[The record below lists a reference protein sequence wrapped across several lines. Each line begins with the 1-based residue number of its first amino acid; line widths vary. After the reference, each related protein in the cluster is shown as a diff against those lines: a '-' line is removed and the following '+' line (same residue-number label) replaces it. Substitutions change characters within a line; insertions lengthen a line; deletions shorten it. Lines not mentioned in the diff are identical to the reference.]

1 MIRGNDLMSKSKII
15 AGIAAVGIIF
25 YATSVY
31 WSVEPDN
38 FSPAQATET
47 LTKNNADI
55 AVGSYMTATLIK
67 TIQTL
72 DDKNGGYLSNSVL
85 PPAIFMD
92 NMPSWEY
99 GLLEQSRDLML
110 VLRRD
115 LSRSQTQSTEN
126 KDLQKAHGALNVEHT
141 RLFPTN
147 ANSEYKKTIAELE
160 VYFGKLSDS
169 QSDAQ
174 FYARADNLAEWF
186 KQVEKRLGSLSQ
198 RLSASVGQYR
208 MNTDLSG
215 DTAAEQST
223 FTPSGS
229 TVKTAWLDIDNV
241 FWEARGSSWALYH
254 YLKAARLDFKSV
266 LEKKNAL
273 ASVDQIIL
281 ELEAS
286 LQPVGSPM
294 ILNGAGFGIFANH
307 SLVMA
312 NYLSRANAAVIDL
325 RRLLQQG

>member
-1 MIRGNDLMSKSKII
+1 MNKSR
-15 AGIAAVGIIF
+15 IAAIVIAICFVF
-25 YATSVY
+25 YLISVY
-31 WSVEPDN
+31 WSVEPDT
-38 FSPAQATET
+38 FSPAQVTTE
-47 LTKNNADI
+47 LTQKNTDEV
-55 AVGSYMTATLIK
+55 AVGAYTTATLIK

-85 PPAIFMD
+85 PPALLMD
-92 NMPSWEY
+92 NMPAWEL
-99 GLLEQSRDLML
+99 GLLEQSRDLLL

-147 ANSEYKKTIAELE
+147 ANSEYKKSIEELNK
-160 VYFGKLSDS
+160 YLTKLGDNNS
-169 QSDAQ
+169 QNAQ

-208 MNTDLSG
+208 INTDLAG

-223 FTPSGS
+223 STPNAGEI
-229 TVKTAWLDIDNV
+229 KTPWLKIDDV

-254 YLKAARLDFKSV
+254 YLKAARIDFDSV
-266 LEKKNAL
+266 LKKKNAT
-273 ASVDQIIL
+273 ASFDQIIL

-286 LQPVGSPM
+286 LQPVNSPM
-294 ILNGAGFGIFANH
+294 VLNGGGFGIFANH

-325 RRLLQQG
+325 RRLLTQG

>member
-1 MIRGNDLMSKSKII
+1 MNKTR
-15 AGIAAVGIIF
+15 IAAIVAAIGLLF
-25 YATSVY
+25 YFVAVY
-31 WSVEPDN
+31 WSVEPDT
-38 FSPAQATET
+38 FDPKTTAQET
-47 LTKNNADI
+47 LQKQNNI
-55 AVGSYMTATLIK
+55 AIGAYTTSTLIK
-67 TIQTL
+67 TIATL
-72 DDKNGGYLSNSVL
+72 DDKNGDYLSNSIL
-85 PPAIFMD
+85 PPAVLMD
-92 NMPSWEY
+92 NMPAWEF
-99 GLLEQSRDLML
+99 GVLEQARDLTL
-110 VLRRD
+110 ILRRD

-126 KDLQKAHGALNVEHT
+126 KSLQLANGALNVQHT

-147 ANSEYKKTIAELE
+147 ANAEYKKTIKELNKYLTNLDNE
-160 VYFGKLSDS
+160 NN
-169 QSDAQ
+169 QNAQ

-208 MNTDLSG
+208 INTDLAG
-215 DTAAEQST
+215 DSAAQQST
-223 FTPSGS
+223 SSAFAED
-229 TVKTAWLDIDNV
+229 VKTPWLQIDDV

-254 YLKAARLDFKSV
+254 YLKAARLDFESV

-273 ASVDQIIL
+273 ASLDQIIL

-286 LQPVGSPM
+286 LQPVNSPM
-294 ILNGAGFGIFANH
+294 VLNGGGFGIFANH

>member
-1 MIRGNDLMSKSKII
+1 MNKSKI
-15 AGIAAVGIIF
+15 AAIVGSIVIIF
-25 YATSVY
+25 YFISVY
-31 WSVEPDN
+31 WSVEPDT
-38 FSPAQATET
+38 FSPKQVTEE
-47 LTKNNADI
+47 LTNKSTDI
-55 AVGSYMTATLIK
+55 AVGSYTTASLIK
-67 TIQTL
+67 SIQTL
-72 DDKNGGYLSNSVL
+72 DDKNGGYLSNSIL
-85 PPAIFMD
+85 PPANLMD
-92 NMPSWEY
+92 NMPAWEL
-99 GLLEQSRDLML
+99 GVLEQARDLLL

-115 LSRSQTQSTEN
+115 FSRSQTQSAEN

-147 ANSEYKKTIAELE
+147 ANSEYKKTIEELSK
-160 VYFGKLSDS
+160 YLIKLGDNNS
-169 QSDAQ
+169 QNAQ

-208 MNTDLSG
+208 INTDLSG
-215 DTAAEQST
+215 DTAAQQST
-223 FTPSGS
+223 STPDFKE
-229 TVKTAWLDIDNV
+229 VKTPWLQIDDV

-254 YLKAARLDFKSV
+254 YLKAARIDFNSV
-266 LEKKNAL
+266 LAKKNAT

-286 LQPVGSPM
+286 LQPVLSPM
-294 ILNGAGFGIFANH
+294 VLNGGGFGISANH

>member
-1 MIRGNDLMSKSKII
+1 
-15 AGIAAVGIIF
+15 
-25 YATSVY
+25 
-31 WSVEPDN
+31 
-38 FSPAQATET
+38 
-47 LTKNNADI
+47 
-55 AVGSYMTATLIK
+55 
-67 TIQTL
+67 
-72 DDKNGGYLSNSVL
+72 
-85 PPAIFMD
+85 MD

-147 ANSEYKKTIAELE
+147 ANSEYKKTIKEL
-160 VYFGKLSDS
+160 
-169 QSDAQ
+169 QSYLDQLNDPQLQGAQ

-208 MNTDLSG
+208 INTDLSG
-215 DTAAEQST
+215 DQGAEQST
-223 FTPSGS
+223 FTESGS
-229 TVKTAWLDIDNV
+229 MVKTPWLEIDNV

-254 YLKAARLDFKSV
+254 YLKAARVDFKGV

-294 ILNGAGFGIFANH
+294 ILNGAGFGLFANH

-325 RRLLQQG
+325 RRLLEQG

>member
-1 MIRGNDLMSKSKII
+1 MNKIKVLSI
-15 AGIAAVGIIF
+15 VFAIGLAF
-25 YATSVY
+25 YFLAVY
-31 WSVEPDN
+31 WSVEPDT
-38 FSPAQATET
+38 FSPQVET
-47 LTKNNADI
+47 QRLTQQQDNI
-55 AVGSYMTATLIK
+55 AVGAYTTATLIK
-67 TIQTL
+67 TIETL
-72 DDKNGGYLSNSVL
+72 DDKNGDYLSNSIL
-85 PPAIFMD
+85 PPAVLMD
-92 NMPSWEY
+92 NMPAWEF
-99 GLLEQSRDLML
+99 GVLEQARDLTL
-110 VLRRD
+110 ILRRD

-126 KDLQKAHGALNVEHT
+126 IDLQKANGALNVQHT

-147 ANSEYKKTIAELE
+147 ANSEYKKTVKELNS
-160 VYFGKLSDS
+160 YLAKLSDS
-169 QSDAQ
+169 NSQGAQ

-208 MNTDLSG
+208 INTDLSG
-215 DTAAEQST
+215 DTAAQQST
-223 FTPSGS
+223 STPQGGD
-229 TVKTAWLDIDNV
+229 VKTPWLEIDDV
-241 FWEARGSSWALYH
+241 FWEARGSTWALYH
-254 YLKAARLDFKSV
+254 YLKAVRLDFASV

-286 LQPVGSPM
+286 LQPVYSPM
-294 ILNGAGFGIFANH
+294 VLNGGGFGIFANH

>member
-1 MIRGNDLMSKSKII
+1 MNKTKIA
-15 AGIAAVGIIF
+15 AGITLVCLVF
-25 YATSVY
+25 YFISVY
-31 WSVEPDN
+31 WSIEPDS
-38 FSPAQATET
+38 FDPEQVTIE
-47 LTKNNADI
+47 LTGSTGKE
-55 AVGSYMTATLIK
+55 AVGAYTTATLIK
-67 TIQTL
+67 SLQTL
-72 DDKNGGYLSNSVL
+72 DDKNGGYLSNSIM

-92 NMPSWEY
+92 NMTAWEY
-99 GLLEQSRDLML
+99 GVLEQARDLTL

-126 KDLQKAHGALNVEHT
+126 KELQKAHGRLNVQHT

-147 ANSEYKKTIAELE
+147 ANSEYKKSIVELNK
-160 VYFGKLSDS
+160 YLLQLSDNQS
-169 QSDAQ
+169 QDAQ

-208 MNTDLSG
+208 VNTNLSG
-215 DTAAEQST
+215 EDGAMQST
-223 FTPSGS
+223 ITEQGSEIKTP
-229 TVKTAWLDIDNV
+229 WLQIDDV

-254 YLKAARLDFKSV
+254 YMKAARVDFESV
-266 LEKKNAL
+266 LIKKNAL

-286 LQPVGSPM
+286 LHPVSSPYV
-294 ILNGAGFGIFANH
+294 LNGDGFGFFANY

-312 NYLSRANAAVIDL
+312 NYLSRANAGVIDL
-325 RRLLQQG
+325 RRLLVQG

>member
-1 MIRGNDLMSKSKII
+1 MNKTR
-15 AGIAAVGIIF
+15 IAAIVAAIGLLF
-25 YATSVY
+25 YFVAVY
-31 WSVEPDN
+31 WSVEPDT
-38 FSPAQATET
+38 FDPKTTAQET
-47 LTKNNADI
+47 LQKQNNI
-55 AVGSYMTATLIK
+55 AIGAYTTSTLIK
-67 TIQTL
+67 TIATL
-72 DDKNGGYLSNSVL
+72 DDKNGDYLSNSIL
-85 PPAIFMD
+85 PPAVLMD
-92 NMPSWEY
+92 NMPAWEF
-99 GLLEQSRDLML
+99 GVLEQARDLTL
-110 VLRRD
+110 ILRRD

-126 KDLQKAHGALNVEHT
+126 KSLQLANGALNVQHT

-147 ANSEYKKTIAELE
+147 ANTEYKKTIKELNKYLTNLDNE
-160 VYFGKLSDS
+160 NN
-169 QSDAQ
+169 QNAQ

-208 MNTDLSG
+208 INTDLAG
-215 DTAAEQST
+215 DSAAQQST
-223 FTPSGS
+223 SSAFAED
-229 TVKTAWLDIDNV
+229 VKTPWLQIDDV

-254 YLKAARLDFKSV
+254 YLKAARLDFESV

-273 ASVDQIIL
+273 ASLDQIIL

-286 LQPVGSPM
+286 LQPVNSPM
-294 ILNGAGFGIFANH
+294 VLNGGGFGIFANH

>member
-1 MIRGNDLMSKSKII
+1 MTKSKI
-15 AGIAAVGIIF
+15 AAIVGSIVIIF
-25 YATSVY
+25 YFISVY
-31 WSVEPDN
+31 WSVEPDT
-38 FSPAQATET
+38 FSPKQVTEE
-47 LTKNNADI
+47 LTNKSTDV
-55 AVGSYMTATLIK
+55 AVGAYTTATLIK
-67 TIQTL
+67 SIQTL
-72 DDKNGGYLSNSVL
+72 DDKNGGYLSNSIL
-85 PPAIFMD
+85 PPAVMMD
-92 NMPSWEY
+92 NMPAWEL
-99 GLLEQSRDLML
+99 GVLEQARDLLL
-110 VLRRD
+110 VVRRD
-115 LSRSQTQSTEN
+115 FSRSQTQSTEN

-147 ANSEYKKTIAELE
+147 ANSEYKKSIAELNK
-160 VYFGKLSDS
+160 YLTKLSDDDS
-169 QSDAQ
+169 QNAQ

-208 MNTDLSG
+208 INTDLSG
-215 DTAAEQST
+215 DTAAQQST
-223 FTPSGS
+223 STPDSKEI
-229 TVKTAWLDIDNV
+229 KTPWLQIDDV

-254 YLKAARLDFKSV
+254 YLKAARIDFESV
-266 LEKKNAL
+266 LEKKNAT

-286 LQPVGSPM
+286 LQPVRSPM
-294 ILNGAGFGIFANH
+294 VLNGGGFGISANH

>member
-1 MIRGNDLMSKSKII
+1 MNKTR
-15 AGIAAVGIIF
+15 IAAIVAAIGLLF
-25 YATSVY
+25 YFVAVY
-31 WSVEPDN
+31 WSVEPDT
-38 FSPAQATET
+38 FDPKTTAQET
-47 LTKNNADI
+47 LQKQNNI
-55 AVGSYMTATLIK
+55 AIGAYTTSTLIK
-67 TIQTL
+67 TIATL
-72 DDKNGGYLSNSVL
+72 DDKNGDYLSNSIL
-85 PPAIFMD
+85 PPAVLMD
-92 NMPSWEY
+92 NMPAWEF
-99 GLLEQSRDLML
+99 GVLEQARDLTL
-110 VLRRD
+110 ILRRD

-126 KDLQKAHGALNVEHT
+126 KSLQLANGALNVQHT

-147 ANSEYKKTIAELE
+147 ANTEYKKTIKELNKYLTNLDNE
-160 VYFGKLSDS
+160 NN
-169 QSDAQ
+169 QNAQ

-208 MNTDLSG
+208 INTDLAG
-215 DTAAEQST
+215 DSAAQQST
-223 FTPSGS
+223 SSAFAED
-229 TVKTAWLDIDNV
+229 VKTPWLQIDDV

-254 YLKAARLDFKSV
+254 YLKAARLDFESV

-273 ASVDQIIL
+273 ASLDQIIL

-286 LQPVGSPM
+286 LQPVNSP
-294 ILNGAGFGIFANH
+294 IVLNGGGFGIFANH

>member
-1 MIRGNDLMSKSKII
+1 MNKTKIA
-15 AGIAAVGIIF
+15 AGIALVCLVF
-25 YATSVY
+25 YFISVY
-31 WSVEPDN
+31 WSIEPDS
-38 FSPAQATET
+38 FDPEQVTIE
-47 LTKNNADI
+47 LTGSTGKE
-55 AVGSYMTATLIK
+55 AVGAYTTATLIK
-67 TIQTL
+67 SLQTL
-72 DDKNGGYLSNSVL
+72 DDKNGGYLSNSIM

-92 NMPSWEY
+92 NMTAWEY
-99 GLLEQSRDLML
+99 GVLEQARDLTL

-126 KDLQKAHGALNVEHT
+126 KELQKAHGRLNVQHT

-147 ANSEYKKTIAELE
+147 ANSEYKKSIVELNQ
-160 VYFGKLSDS
+160 YLLQLGDNQS
-169 QSDAQ
+169 QDAQ

-208 MNTDLSG
+208 VDTNLAG
-215 DTAAEQST
+215 DDGATQST
-223 FTPSGS
+223 ITEQGREIKTP
-229 TVKTAWLDIDNV
+229 WLQIDDV

-254 YLKAARLDFKSV
+254 YMKAARVDFESV
-266 LEKKNAL
+266 LIKKNAL

-286 LQPVGSPM
+286 LQPVSSPM
-294 ILNGAGFGIFANH
+294 VLNGDGFGFFANY

-312 NYLSRANAAVIDL
+312 NYLSRANAGVIDL
-325 RRLLQQG
+325 RRLLVQG

>member
-1 MIRGNDLMSKSKII
+1 MNKTKISAI
-15 AGIAAVGIIF
+15 VAAVGLIS
-25 YATSVY
+25 YMLTVY
-31 WSVEPDN
+31 WSVEPDT
-38 FSPAQATET
+38 FSTRLETQAMTQKQT
-47 LTKNNADI
+47 GI
-55 AVGSYMTATLIK
+55 AVGAYTTATLIK
-67 TIQTL
+67 TIETL
-72 DDKNGGYLSNSVL
+72 DNKNGGYLSNSIM

-92 NMPSWEY
+92 NMPSWEF
-99 GLLEQSRDLML
+99 GVLEQARDLTL
-110 VLRRD
+110 ILRRD

-126 KDLQKAHGALNVEHT
+126 KDLQKANGALNVQHT

-147 ANSEYKKTIAELE
+147 ANSEYKKSIKELNT
-160 VYFGKLSDS
+160 YLTKLEDS
-169 QSDAQ
+169 NSQNAQ

-208 MNTDLSG
+208 INTDLSG
-215 DTAAEQST
+215 DTAAQQST
-223 FTPSGS
+223 FTPMAGD
-229 TVKTAWLDIDNV
+229 VKTPWLEIDDV

-254 YLKAARLDFKSV
+254 YLKAARIDFAAV

-286 LQPVGSPM
+286 LQPVNSPM
-294 ILNGAGFGIFANH
+294 VLNGGGYGIFANH

>member
-1 MIRGNDLMSKSKII
+1 MNKSKI
-15 AGIAAVGIIF
+15 AAIVGSIVIIF
-25 YATSVY
+25 YFISVY
-31 WSVEPDN
+31 WSVEPDT
-38 FSPAQATET
+38 FSPKQVTEEMT
-47 LTKNNADI
+47 NKSTDV
-55 AVGSYMTATLIK
+55 AVGAYTTATLIK
-67 TIQTL
+67 SIQIL
-72 DDKNGGYLSNSVL
+72 DDKNGGYLSNSIL
-85 PPAIFMD
+85 PPAVMMD
-92 NMPSWEY
+92 NMPAWEL
-99 GLLEQSRDLML
+99 GVLEQARDLLL
-110 VLRRD
+110 VVRRD
-115 LSRSQTQSTEN
+115 FSRSQTQSTEN

-147 ANSEYKKTIAELE
+147 ANSEYKKSIAELNK
-160 VYFGKLSDS
+160 YLTKLSDDDS
-169 QSDAQ
+169 QNAQ

-208 MNTDLSG
+208 INTDLSG
-215 DTAAEQST
+215 DTAAQQST
-223 FTPSGS
+223 FTPESEE
-229 TVKTAWLDIDNV
+229 VKTPWLQIDDV

-254 YLKAARLDFKSV
+254 YLKAARIDFESV
-266 LEKKNAL
+266 LAKKNAT

-286 LQPVGSPM
+286 LQPVRSPM
-294 ILNGAGFGIFANH
+294 VLNGGGFGISANH

>member
-1 MIRGNDLMSKSKII
+1 MSKSKII
-15 AGIAAVGIIF
+15 AGIAAVSIIF
-25 YATSVY
+25 YATSIY
-31 WSVEPDN
+31 WSVEPDH
-38 FSPAQATET
+38 FSPTQITEA

-55 AVGSYMTATLIK
+55 AVGSYTTATLIK

-72 DDKNGGYLSNSVL
+72 DEKNGGYLSNSVL
-85 PPAIFMD
+85 PPAILMD

-147 ANSEYKKTIAELE
+147 ANSEYKKTIKEL
-160 VYFGKLSDS
+160 
-169 QSDAQ
+169 QSYLDQLNDPQLQGAQ

-208 MNTDLSG
+208 INTDLSG
-215 DTAAEQST
+215 DQGAEQST
-223 FTPSGS
+223 FTESGS
-229 TVKTAWLDIDNV
+229 MVKTPWLEIDNV

-254 YLKAARLDFKSV
+254 YLKAARIDFKGV

-294 ILNGAGFGIFANH
+294 ILNGAGFGFFANH

-325 RRLLQQG
+325 RRLLEQG

>member
-1 MIRGNDLMSKSKII
+1 MNKSKI
-15 AGIAAVGIIF
+15 AAIVGSIVIIF
-25 YATSVY
+25 YFISVY
-31 WSVEPDN
+31 WSVEPDT
-38 FSPAQATET
+38 FSPQQVTSE
-47 LTKNNADI
+47 LTNKNTDV
-55 AVGSYMTATLIK
+55 AVGAYTTATLIK
-67 TIQTL
+67 SIQTL
-72 DDKNGGYLSNSVL
+72 DDKNGGYLSNSIL
-85 PPAIFMD
+85 PPAVMMD
-92 NMPSWEY
+92 NMPAWEL
-99 GLLEQSRDLML
+99 GVLEQARDLLL

-115 LSRSQTQSTEN
+115 FSRSQTQSTEN

-147 ANSEYKKTIAELE
+147 ANSEYEKSIAELNK
-160 VYFGKLSDS
+160 YLTKLGDNDS
-169 QSDAQ
+169 QNAQ

-208 MNTDLSG
+208 INTDLSG
-215 DTAAEQST
+215 DTAAQQST
-223 FTPSGS
+223 STPVSEEI
-229 TVKTAWLDIDNV
+229 KTPWLKIDDV

-254 YLKAARLDFKSV
+254 YLKAARIDFESV
-266 LEKKNAL
+266 LVKKNAT

-286 LQPVGSPM
+286 LQPVRSPM
-294 ILNGAGFGIFANH
+294 VLNGGGFGISANH

>member
-1 MIRGNDLMSKSKII
+1 MNKSR
-15 AGIAAVGIIF
+15 IAAIVVAICFVF
-25 YATSVY
+25 YLISVY
-31 WSVEPDN
+31 WSVEPDT
-38 FSPAQATET
+38 FDPSQAATE
-47 LTKNNADI
+47 LTQKNADEV
-55 AVGSYMTATLIK
+55 AVGSYTTATLIK

-72 DDKNGGYLSNSVL
+72 DDKNGGYLSNSIL
-85 PPAIFMD
+85 PPALLMD
-92 NMPSWEY
+92 NMPAWEL
-99 GLLEQSRDLML
+99 GLLEQSRDLLL

-147 ANSEYKKTIAELE
+147 ANSEYKKSIEELNK
-160 VYFGKLSDS
+160 YLTKLGDNNS
-169 QSDAQ
+169 QNAQ

-208 MNTDLSG
+208 INTDLAG

-223 FTPSGS
+223 LTPNAGEI
-229 TVKTAWLDIDNV
+229 KTPWLKIDDV

-254 YLKAARLDFKSV
+254 YLKAARIDFDSV
-266 LEKKNAL
+266 LKKKNAT
-273 ASVDQIIL
+273 ASFDQIIL

-286 LQPVGSPM
+286 LQPVNSPM
-294 ILNGAGFGIFANH
+294 VLNGGGFGIFANH

-325 RRLLQQG
+325 RRLLTQG

>member
-1 MIRGNDLMSKSKII
+1 MSKSKII
-15 AGIAAVGIIF
+15 AGIAAVSVIF
-25 YATSVY
+25 YATTIY
-31 WSVEPDN
+31 WSAEPAN
-38 FSPAQATET
+38 FSPTQVTEE

-55 AVGSYMTATLIK
+55 AVGSYTTATLIK
-67 TIQTL
+67 TLQTL

-85 PPAIFMD
+85 PPAILMD

-126 KDLQKAHGALNVEHT
+126 KDLQRAHGSLNVEHT

-147 ANSEYKKTIAELE
+147 ANSEYKKTVAELK
-160 VYFGKLSDS
+160 VYLAKLSDS

-208 MNTDLSG
+208 INTDLSG
-215 DTAAEQST
+215 DLGAEQST
-223 FTPSGS
+223 LSPQGA

-254 YLKAARLDFKSV
+254 YLKAARLDFKGV

-286 LQPVGSPM
+286 LQPVSSPM
-294 ILNGAGFGIFANH
+294 ILNGAGFGMFANH

-325 RRLLQQG
+325 RRLLEQG